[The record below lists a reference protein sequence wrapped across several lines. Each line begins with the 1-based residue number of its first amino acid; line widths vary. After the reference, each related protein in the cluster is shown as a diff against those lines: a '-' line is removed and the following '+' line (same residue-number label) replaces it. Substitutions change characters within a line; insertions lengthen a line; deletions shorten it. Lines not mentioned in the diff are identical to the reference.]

1 MIWLIICNLLLVAWQ
16 LFFIDDMGEHFNFY
30 KSWWLKHSRI
40 RRYILLDRSISID
53 EKKDDFDDFICS
65 RRFSGFFIIFF
76 ILNCLLDVVT
86 IFELILFYVP
96 GYLSASDISDS
107 WTLAYVQLGINL
119 VLSIVFAVWTYKY
132 VCLRHLRKLR
142 LFLDFFA
149 PTDKVIY
156 QILSVSEAR
165 CSLKAVVKLFRL
177 TDNQLKFFFATFA
190 DQGELLDRMSL
201 ANKVLNR
208 KDVCQMLSNNEQ
220 LSMEM
225 NNLYDAVLSKI
236 NQGLLTVKKLEE
248 KQSVANK
255 RIEHLKARQNGDS
268 FVKQFQ
274 VIKELHEKQDRA

>member
-16 LFFIDDMGEHFNFY
+16 IFFMDDMGEHFSFHKN
-30 KSWWLKHSRI
+30 WWLKHSRI
-40 RRYILLDRSISID
+40 RRYVLLDRSISID
-53 EKKDDFDDFICS
+53 EKNDDFDDFVCS
-65 RRFSGFFIIFF
+65 RHFSGFFIISF
-76 ILNCLLDVVT
+76 ILNCLFDVVT
-86 IFELILFYVP
+86 IFELILFYIP

-107 WTLAYVQLGINL
+107 WTLAYVQLGVNL
-119 VLSIVFAVWTYKY
+119 VLSIIFAVWTYKY
-132 VCLRHLRKLR
+132 ICLRHLRKLR
-142 LFLDFFA
+142 LFLDFFV

-201 ANKVLNR
+201 ANKVLKR
-208 KDVCQMLSNNEQ
+208 KDVHQMLSNNEQ

-236 NQGLLTVKKLEE
+236 NQGLLPVKELEK
-248 KQSVANK
+248 KQSTANK
-255 RIEHLKARQNGDS
+255 QIEHLKAHRNGDK

-274 VIKELHEKQDRA
+274 VIKELHEK

>member
-1 MIWLIICNLLLVAWQ
+1 MIWLIICNLLLIFWQ
-16 LFFIDDMGEHFNFY
+16 IFFMDDIGEHFNFH

-40 RRYILLDRSISID
+40 RRYVLLDRSISID
-53 EKKDDFDDFICS
+53 EKKDDFDDFVCS
-65 RRFSGFFIIFF
+65 RHFSGFFIISF
-76 ILNCLLDVVT
+76 ILNCLFDVVT
-86 IFELILFYVP
+86 IFELILFYIP

-119 VLSIVFAVWTYKY
+119 VLSIIFAVWTCKY
-132 VCLRHLRKLR
+132 IYLRHLRKLR

-156 QILSVSEAR
+156 QTLSVSEAR
-165 CSLKAVVKLFRL
+165 CSLKSVVKLFGL
-177 TDNQLKFFFATFA
+177 TNNQLKFFFSVFA
-190 DQGELLDRMSL
+190 DQGELLDRIVL
-201 ANKVLNR
+201 ANKILKR
-208 KDVCQMLSNNEQ
+208 KDVHQMLSNNEQ

-225 NNLYDAVLSKI
+225 NNLYRAVLSKI

-255 RIEHLKARQNGDS
+255 QIEHLKARKNGDS

-274 VIKELHEKQDRA
+274 VIKELHEK